1 MDGTLI
7 RGGILPCLPA
17 FRCPGR
23 DMRRRRPGC
32 ALIRAARSLAI
43 LKDSGHHQLPRT
55 EDTVKNSLKDAL
67 RSDLNGARRGR
78 DRERTLV
85 LSTALAE
92 VRNREIEMG
101 ASLDDEGVRG
111 VLARAVKQRLDAA
124 AQMRSGGRPEL
135 AEREEAQATILRA
148 YLPEELSADEVRE
161 MVREIVAGG
170 AGHIGAVM
178 SALMPRIRGRF
189 EGGAASAIV
198 REELSGG

>member
-1 MDGTLI
+1 
-7 RGGILPCLPA
+7 
-17 FRCPGR
+17 
-23 DMRRRRPGC
+23 MRHRRPGC

-124 AQMRSGGRPEL
+124 AQMRSGGRPDL

-148 YLPEELSADEVRE
+148 YLPEALSADEVRE